1 VSDFILEMCPN
12 DFYHIKTG
20 NSAWFV
26 AGKEHWSQEKDKN
39 FVE

>member
-1 VSDFILEMCPN
+1 MSDLFLKMRPN

-26 AGKEHWSQEKDKN
+26 AGKEHWSQKKDKN